1 MITSIDQLDINAQY
15 SYADYLTWRFTERIE
30 LIKGQI
36 FRMSPAPLVKHQSVS
51 SNLTGILWNYLNGKS
66 CQLFHAPFDVR
77 LLDSK
82 KVKNKADDQV
92 YTVVQPD
99 ICIVCDKEKL
109 DLKGCVGAPDLII
122 EITSKSTKKRDVT
135 DKFRLYEENGVLEYW
150 IVLPDTE
157 LIEVFDLKDGK
168 FEFRKNYV
176 DDDLIPVGIFPE
188 FSVEVNR
195 IFS

>member
-30 LIKGQI
+30 LIKGHI
-36 FRMSPAPLVKHQSVS
+36 FKMSPAPLMKHQSVS
-51 SNLTGILWNYLNGKS
+51 SNLTGILWNYLNGKP

-150 IVLPDTE
+150 IVLPDSE